1 MTVLLL
7 GFGPE
12 WFVIIAALFLLFG
25 ASKLP
30 QLAKAIGQSKKAFNE
45 GLREADAE
53 EELAEAQKVKQ
64 NLSSAPQVSQLSDE
78 ALLAEMRRRAEA
90 KQIN

>member
-1 MTVLLL
+1 MEWVLVA
-7 GFGPE
+7 GVVFM
-12 WFVIIAALFLLFG
+12 LFG

-30 QLAKAIGQSKKAFNE
+30 QLAKSIGQSKKAFQE

-53 EELAEAQKVKQ
+53 EELAAAEKKKQ
-64 NLSSAPQVSQLSDE
+64 NSASPPQVSELSDE
-78 ALLAEMRRRAEA
+78 ALIAEMRRRAEA